1 MRLKR
6 TLLGLAGAIIGAAVM
21 ASGSTATFA
30 ADYPKK
36 PIRLIS
42 PYDSG
47 GAAD

>member
-6 TLLGLAGAIIGAAVM
+6 LLLGLTGAVIGAAVL

-36 PIRLIS
+36 
-42 PYDSG
+42 
-47 GAAD
+47 AD